1 MLLGKEKF
9 KSLGKNYLGVD
20 MVYNETKTNKIY
32 DEISNLLLKEIA
44 VGDLGV
50 SKGKYLL
57 KKIYELYDE
66 GNKEFEQYASCKKG
80 CSHCCCLYVDCTAVE
95 AELIR
100 EYVENNFT
108 EEEKDVFKDKID
120 KILPLLPTS
129 SEINENSAHA
139 LNYLKEKIP
148 CAFLSEEGTCL
159 IYPVRTF
166 NCRKFLTIT
175 PNEECANGTHVV
187 KLNPSINNIGMY
199 SISMLSMNITRYKK
213 LSVPNGSEFK
223 ALYKG
228 IPSWFKDGFKEIYRN
243 KE

>member
-1 MLLGKEKF
+1 MGKEKL

-20 MVYNETKTNKIY
+20 MVYNETKTDKIY
-32 DEISNLLLKEIA
+32 DEISNILLKEIA
-44 VGDLGV
+44 VGDLSV
-50 SKGKYLL
+50 SKGKELL
-57 KKIYELYDE
+57 KKIYDLYDT

-80 CSHCCCLYVDCTAVE
+80 CSHCCCLYVDCTAIE

-108 EEEKDVFKDKID
+108 EEEKTTIKNKID
-120 KILPLLPTS
+120 DLLTSLPTS
-129 SEINENSAHA
+129 SEVDENLKHA

-148 CAFLSEEGTCL
+148 CPFLSENGSCT

-175 PNEECANGTHVV
+175 PAEECANGAHVV
-187 KLNPSINNIGMY
+187 KINPSINNIGMY
-199 SISMLSMNITRYKK
+199 SISMLSMNVTRYKK
-213 LSVPNGSEFK
+213 LMVPNGDEYK

-228 IPSWFKDGFKEIYRN
+228 ISAWLKNGFKEIDRT